1 MSESQ
6 ERHYNIL
13 KLNRL
18 FAISS
23 IIFTAVW
30 LLVFFDDYKRP
41 WKKYQKEFRKL
52 EIEKVRSDL
61 NDLSIQLENNPEYN
75 QLKEQLMSSQKDLE
89 GRNNELDDIQKK
101 LTILEAELYKNN
113 QLYQFAK
120 ADLDVLKYDYEKS
133 QIGPIKNKDIEKKYY
148 SLSDSVDKY
157 FLIREQSE
165 IKVDKANKSQKII
178 TKEIKNIESSL
189 NALAR
194 EKNMMERKLSKV
206 DPDAMTLANKIGNI
220 VRDLPV
226 LDFIDPY
233 YEVKQVVVNDLEEDL
248 VYMGMPKV
256 DRCMTCH
263 VGIDKKGFEDA
274 PQPYTTHPK
283 IDFMVGPSS
292 AHPISEFGCTSCHL
306 GRGRGT
312 GFYSSA
318 HSPNDEETAHRWK
331 EEYDWEPKHYWENP
345 MLPTRYAEAGCYKCH
360 SGNMPLKE
368 AETLSLG
375 LSVFEKDGCYSCH
388 NVDRWDDT
396 PKTGPSLYKLAS
408 KTNKD
413 WTYKWIMEPRSF
425 RHNTWMP
432 HFFKKGNNSSPDD
445 IIRTEQE
452 VLAMTE
458 YLFNKSEIYEKN
470 SVNISGDYDRGR
482 ILVNSLG
489 CKGCHQIQATP
500 DPEYDPT
507 IQAIRTEQGPNL
519 IGLGSKVDEDWLVSW
534 LKNPYS
540 YHEGTKM
547 PNLRLSDQEAI
558 DIATYLLADNNADFD
573 KMPVPEANENILNEI
588 SADFLSQLLRK
599 SQVDEKLSSMST
611 VDKLNYSGEKLIG
624 HYGCYSCHNISG
636 FEDRKPIGIA
646 LNLEG
651 SKLISKLDFGFW
663 HHEIPHTKWDWFY
676 TKINKPETF
685 DLIPN
690 DDGTLSV
697 KELNPL
703 DKSRMPHYGL
713 TDKEINGLVT
723 LIMGLVKDEIPE
735 SKLPENSPKYLAM
748 TQGERF
754 IHTNNCLGCHKI
766 DGEGGAIW
774 PSTASWLE
782 EIAGSENSDDLSVVQ
797 SFSPP
802 ILNTQGRK
810 VQPDWLLN
818 WFQNISM
825 IRPHLQVRMPSYD
838 FSHQEWN
845 SVISYF
851 QSKDDLFLKYENPHI
866 FTKSSN
872 SYKAGEKIQE
882 EGACINCHF
891 YGEMKPRQDALTWA
905 PNLVLTK
912 ERLRPEWLIEWFNN
926 PQEVMPGTKM
936 PAPYIPVDEPI
947 ADVKEYWGDEVAS
960 FIGDTTGMLYGL
972 IDWMWGL
979 EGKEDVSTIV
989 KKHLDEKGYG
999 FISDEEDD
1007 EWGDDEW

>member
-18 FAISS
+18 FAISTF
-23 IIFTAVW
+23 IFTAVW
-30 LLVFFDDYKRP
+30 LLVFVDDYQRP
-41 WKKYQKEFRKL
+41 WKTYQKEFRKL

-61 NDLSIQLENNPEYN
+61 NDLSVQLENNPDYN
-75 QLKEQLMSSQKDLE
+75 RLTEKLLSAEKRLDSRRD
-89 GRNNELDDIQKK
+89 ELDKINVE
-101 LTILEAELYKNN
+101 LETLNTELYRNN
-113 QLYQFAK
+113 QLYQFSK

-133 QIGPIKNKDIEKKYY
+133 QFGHGKSSDLKKKYFA
-148 SLSDSVDKY
+148 LNDIVNKY
-157 FLIREQSE
+157 LLIREKSE
-165 IKVDKANKSQKII
+165 IRIDKKKKVQQEI
-178 TKEIKNIESSL
+178 TKVIGRIKGSL
-189 NALAR
+189 ISMTR
-194 EKNMMERKLSKV
+194 EKNLVERKLSKV
-206 DPDAMTLANKIGNI
+206 DPEAMSFANKVGNV
-220 VRDLPV
+220 VRDLPI

-233 YEVKQVVVNDLEEDL
+233 YEVKQVVINDLEEDL

-256 DRCMTCH
+256 DRCVTCH

-274 PQPYTTHPK
+274 PQPYTTHPNLDL
-283 IDFMVGPSS
+283 IVGPSS
-292 AHPISEFGCTSCHL
+292 SHPISEFGCTSCHA

-312 GFYSSA
+312 GFNSSS
-318 HSPNDEETAHRWK
+318 HSPNDETTAHRWR
-331 EEYDWEPKHYWENP
+331 EEHGWEPMHHWENP
-345 MLPTRYAEAGCYKCH
+345 MFPKRYTEAGCYKCH

-375 LSVFEKDGCYSCH
+375 LSVYEKSGCYACH
-388 NVDRWDDT
+388 NIARWKDA
-396 PKTGPSLYKLAS
+396 PKPGPSLYKLAS
-408 KTNKD
+408 KTSKD
-413 WTYKWIMEPRSF
+413 WTYKWIMDPRSF

-445 IIRTEQE
+445 IKRSEQE

-458 YLFNKSEIYEKN
+458 YLFSKSESYEIT
-470 SVNISGDYDRGR
+470 SVNNSGDYDRGR
-482 ILVNSLG
+482 LLVNSLG
-489 CKGCHQIQATP
+489 CKGCHQIQLNP
-500 DPEYDPT
+500 DPDYDPT
-507 IQAIRTEQGPNL
+507 IQALRTEQGPNL
-519 IGLGSKVDEDWLVSW
+519 ISLGSKVNEDWLVSW

-540 YHEGTKM
+540 YHEETKM
-547 PNLRLSDQEAI
+547 PDLRVSDQEAM
-558 DIATYLLADNNADFD
+558 DIATYLLADKNNVFD
-573 KMPVPEANENILNEI
+573 SINTAQVNNDALNEI

-599 SQVDEKLSSMST
+599 SQVDEKISNMT
-611 VDKLNYSGEKLIG
+611 TKEKLIYSGEKLIG
-624 HYGCYSCHNISG
+624 YYGCYSCHNIAG

-646 LNLEG
+646 LNVEG
-651 SKLISKLDFGFW
+651 SKLISKFDFSFW
-663 HHEIPHTKWDWFY
+663 HDEIPHTKWDWFY
-676 TKINKPETF
+676 NKINKPETF

-690 DDGTLSV
+690 EEGSVTV

-703 DKSRMPHYGL
+703 EKSRMPHFGL

-723 LIMGLVKDEIPE
+723 LIMGLVKDEIPA
-735 SKLPENSPKYLAM
+735 SKLPEKTPEYLAE
-748 TQGERF
+748 THGERF
-754 IHTNNCLGCHKI
+754 VHTNNCLGCHKI

-774 PSTASWLE
+774 TSTAVWLE
-782 EIAGSENSDDLSVVQ
+782 EIAGSENSEDISLVQ

-802 ILNTQGRK
+802 LLNTQGKK

-838 FSHQEWN
+838 FTHEEWN

-851 QSKDDLFLKYENPHI
+851 QSKDGLSLKYENPHN
-866 FTKSSN
+866 FSKATN

-912 ERLRPEWLIEWFNN
+912 RRLRPEWLIDWFNN
-926 PQEVMPGTKM
+926 PQTVMPGTKM
-936 PAPYIPVDEPI
+936 PSPYIPVDEPVS
-947 ADVKEYWGDEVAS
+947 DVKEYWGNEVAS
-960 FIGDTTGMLYGL
+960 FVGDTTGMLYGL

-979 EGKEDVSTIV
+979 EGKEDISSIV
-989 KKHLDEKGYG
+989 KEHLDNDGYG
-999 FISDEEDD
+999 FITDDEDD
-1007 EWGDDEW
+1007 EW

>member
-30 LLVFFDDYKRP
+30 LLVFFDDYQRP

-61 NDLSIQLENNPEYN
+61 SDLSANLESNSEYN
-75 QLKEQLMSSQKDLE
+75 ALKEELSSSEKQLQSRQS
-89 GRNNELDDIQKK
+89 ELDEIINQ
-101 LTILEAELYKNN
+101 LTVLEAELYKNN
-113 QLYQFAK
+113 QIYQFAK

-133 QIGPIKNKDIEKKYY
+133 QFGYKKNTDIEIKYF
-148 SLSDSVDKY
+148 SLKDSVDKY
-157 FLIREQSE
+157 YLIREQSE
-165 IKVDKANKSQKII
+165 INIDQVNNVRQQI
-178 TKEIKNIESSL
+178 TNDINQINSSL
-189 NALAR
+189 KSLTR
-194 EKNMMERKLSKV
+194 EKNMMQRKLSKV
-206 DPDAMTLANKIGNI
+206 DPEAMTFANKIGNI

-233 YEVKQVVVNDLEEDL
+233 YEVKQVVINDLEEDL

-256 DRCMTCH
+256 DRCVTCH
-263 VGIDKKGFEDA
+263 VGIDKEGFEDA

-283 IDFMVGPSS
+283 IDLMVGPSS
-292 AHPISEFGCTSCHL
+292 SHPISEFGCTSCHA

-318 HSPNDEETAHRWK
+318 HSPNDKETEHRWK
-331 EEYDWEPKHYWENP
+331 EELDWKPMHHWENP
-345 MLPTRYAEAGCYKCH
+345 MLPARYAEAGCYKCH

-375 LSVFEKDGCYSCH
+375 LSVFEKSGCYACH
-388 NVDRWDDT
+388 NVDRWDDA
-396 PKTGPSLYKLAS
+396 PKPGPSLYKLAS
-408 KTNKD
+408 KTNKE
-413 WTYKWIMEPRSF
+413 WTYKWIMDPRSF

-432 HFFKKGNNSSPDD
+432 HFFKKGNNNSSDD
-445 IIRTEQE
+445 IKRAEQE

-458 YLFNKSEIYEKN
+458 YLFSKSDSFETI
-470 SVNISGDYDRGR
+470 NIDNSGDYERGR
-482 ILVNSLG
+482 VLLNSLG
-489 CKGCHQIQATP
+489 CKGCHQIQP
-500 DPEYDPT
+500 DPDPNYNPT
-507 IQAIRTEQGPNL
+507 IQALRSEQGPNL
-519 IGLGSKVDEDWLVSW
+519 INLGSKVNEDWLVSW

-547 PNLRLSDQEAI
+547 PNLRLSDQEAK
-558 DIATYLLADNNADFD
+558 DIATYLLADKNKDFD
-573 KMPVPEANENILNEI
+573 NMNVVQVNNDVLDQI
-588 SADFLSQLLRK
+588 STDFLSQLLRK
-599 SQVDEKLSSMST
+599 PQVEEKLSKMT
-611 VDKLNYSGEKLIG
+611 AKEKLNYSGEKLIG
-624 HYGCYSCHNISG
+624 HYGCYSCHNIAG

-646 LNLEG
+646 LNIEG

-663 HHEIPHTKWDWFY
+663 HDEIPHTKWDWFY

-685 DLIPN
+685 DLIPD

-703 DKSRMPHYGL
+703 DKSRMPHFGL

-735 SKLPENSPKYLAM
+735 SKLPEKTPKYLA
-748 TQGERF
+748 TTDGERF
-754 IHTNNCLGCHKI
+754 LHTNNCLGCHKI

-774 PSTASWLE
+774 PSTAMWLE
-782 EIAGSENSDDLSVVQ
+782 EIAGSENSEDMSIVQ

-802 ILNTQGRK
+802 LLNTQGKK
-810 VQPDWLLN
+810 VQPEWLLN

-825 IRPHLQVRMPSYD
+825 VRPHLQVRMPSYD
-838 FSHQEWN
+838 FTHEEWN

-851 QSKDDLFLKYENPHI
+851 QSKDGLSLKYENPHN
-866 FTKSSN
+866 FSKVSD

-912 ERLRPEWLIEWFNN
+912 ERLRPEWLIEWFKN
-926 PQEVMPGTKM
+926 PQNVMPGTKM

-947 ADVKEYWGDEVAS
+947 ADVNEYWGNEVAS
-960 FIGDTTGMLYGL
+960 FAGDTTGMLYGL

-979 EGKEDVSTIV
+979 NGKEDISAIV
-989 KKHLDEKGYG
+989 KEHLDDKGYG
-999 FISDEEDD
+999 FITDDEDD

>member
-18 FAISS
+18 FAISTF
-23 IIFTAVW
+23 IFTGVW
-30 LLVFFDDYKRP
+30 LLVFVDDYQRP
-41 WKKYQKEFRKL
+41 WKTYQKEFRKL

-61 NDLSIQLENNPEYN
+61 NDLSVQLENNPDYN
-75 QLKEQLMSSQKDLE
+75 RLTEKLFSSEKKLDS
-89 GRNNELDDIQKK
+89 RRDELDKINVE
-101 LTILEAELYKNN
+101 LETLNTELYRNN
-113 QLYQFAK
+113 QLYQFSK

-133 QIGPIKNKDIEKKYY
+133 QFGHGKSSDLEKKYFA
-148 SLSDSVDKY
+148 LNDSVNKY
-157 FLIREQSE
+157 FLIREKSE
-165 IKVDKANKSQKII
+165 IRIDKKKKVQQQI
-178 TKEIKNIESSL
+178 TKEIGRIKGSL
-189 NALAR
+189 TSLTR
-194 EKNMMERKLSKV
+194 EKNLVERKLSKV
-206 DPDAMTLANKIGNI
+206 DPEAMSFANKVGNV

-233 YEVKQVVVNDLEEDL
+233 YEVKQVVINDLEEDL

-256 DRCMTCH
+256 DRCVTCH
-263 VGIDKKGFEDA
+263 VGIDKKGFEDV

-283 IDFMVGPSS
+283 LDLMVGPSS
-292 AHPISEFGCTSCHL
+292 SHPISEFGCTSCHA

-312 GFYSSA
+312 GFNSSS
-318 HSPNDEETAHRWK
+318 HSPNDETTAHRW
-331 EEYDWEPKHYWENP
+331 EEEHGWEPMHHWENP
-345 MLPTRYAEAGCYKCH
+345 MFPKRYTEAGCYKCH

-375 LSVFEKDGCYSCH
+375 LSVFEKSGCYACH
-388 NVDRWDDT
+388 NVARWDNA
-396 PKTGPSLYKLAS
+396 PKPGPSLYKLAS
-408 KTNKD
+408 KTSKD
-413 WTYKWIMEPRSF
+413 WTYKWIMDPSSF

-445 IIRTEQE
+445 IKRTKQE

-458 YLFNKSEIYEKN
+458 YLFSKSESYETN
-470 SVNISGDYDRGR
+470 SVNNSGDYDRGR
-482 ILVNSLG
+482 LLVNSLG
-489 CKGCHQIQATP
+489 CKGCHQIQPNPKP
-500 DPEYDPT
+500 DYDPT
-507 IQAIRTEQGPNL
+507 IQALRTEQGPNL
-519 IGLGSKVDEDWLVSW
+519 ISLGSKVNEDWLVSW

-540 YHEGTKM
+540 YHEETKM
-547 PNLRLSDQEAI
+547 PDLRVSDQEAM
-558 DIATYLLADNNADFD
+558 DIATYLLADKNNAFD
-573 KMPVPEANENILNEI
+573 SMNTAQVNDGALNEI

-599 SQVDEKLSSMST
+599 SQVDEKISNMT
-611 VDKLNYSGEKLIG
+611 TKEKLIYSGEKLIG
-624 HYGCYSCHNISG
+624 YYGCYSCHNIAG

-646 LNLEG
+646 LDVEG
-651 SKLISKLDFGFW
+651 SKLISKFDFGFW
-663 HHEIPHTKWDWFY
+663 HDEIPHTKWDWFY
-676 TKINKPETF
+676 NKINKPETF

-690 DDGTLSV
+690 EEGSVTV

-703 DKSRMPHYGL
+703 EKSRMPNFGL

-723 LIMGLVKDEIPE
+723 LIMGLVKDEIPA
-735 SKLPENSPKYLAM
+735 SKLPEKTPEYLAE
-748 TQGERF
+748 TSGERF
-754 IHTNNCLGCHKI
+754 VHTNNCLGCHKI

-774 PSTASWLE
+774 TSTAVWLE
-782 EIAGSENSDDLSVVQ
+782 EIAGPENSEDISLVQ

-802 ILNTQGRK
+802 LLNTQGKK

-838 FSHQEWN
+838 FTHEEWN

-851 QSKDDLFLKYENPHI
+851 QSKDGLSLKYENPHN
-866 FTKSSN
+866 FSKATN

-912 ERLRPEWLIEWFNN
+912 ERLRPEWLIDWFNN
-926 PQEVMPGTKM
+926 PQTIMPGTTM
-936 PAPYIPVDEPI
+936 PAPYMPVDEPI
-947 ADVKEYWGDEVAS
+947 SDVKEYWGNEVAS
-960 FIGDTTGMLYGL
+960 FVGDTTGMLYGL

-979 EGKEDVSTIV
+979 EGKEDISSIV
-989 KKHLDEKGYG
+989 KEHLDNEGYG

>member
-30 LLVFFDDYKRP
+30 LLVFFDDYQRP

-52 EIEKVRSDL
+52 EIEKVRTDLSDL
-61 NDLSIQLENNPEYN
+61 SVNLESNSEYN
-75 QLKEQLMSSQKDLE
+75 TLKEELSSSEKQLQSRQS
-89 GRNNELDDIQKK
+89 ELDEIINQ
-101 LTILEAELYKNN
+101 LTILEAKLYKNN
-113 QLYQFAK
+113 QIYQFAK

-133 QIGPIKNKDIEKKYY
+133 QFGHKKNTDIEKKYF
-148 SLSDSVDKY
+148 SLKDSVDKY

-165 IKVDKANKSQKII
+165 INIDQVNNVRQQI
-178 TKEIKNIESSL
+178 TNDINQINSSL
-189 NALAR
+189 KSLTR
-194 EKNMMERKLSKV
+194 EKNMMQRKLSKV
-206 DPDAMTLANKIGNI
+206 DPEAMTFANKIGNI

-233 YEVKQVVVNDLEEDL
+233 YEVKQVVINDLEEDL

-256 DRCMTCH
+256 DRCVTCH
-263 VGIDKKGFEDA
+263 VGIDKEGFEDA

-283 IDFMVGPSS
+283 IDLMVGPSS
-292 AHPISEFGCTSCHL
+292 SHPISEFGCTSCHA

-318 HSPNDEETAHRWK
+318 HSPNDKETEHRWK
-331 EEYDWEPKHYWENP
+331 EELDWKPMHHWENP

-375 LSVFEKDGCYSCH
+375 LSVFEKSGCYACH
-388 NVDRWDDT
+388 NVDRWDDA
-396 PKTGPSLYKLAS
+396 PKPGPSLYKLAS
-408 KTNKD
+408 KTNKE
-413 WTYKWIMEPRSF
+413 WTYKWIMDPRSF

-432 HFFKKGNNSSPDD
+432 HFFKKGNNNSTGD
-445 IIRTEQE
+445 IRRAEQE

-458 YLFNKSEIYEKN
+458 YLFSKSESYETIN
-470 SVNISGDYDRGR
+470 LDNSGDYERGR
-482 ILVNSLG
+482 VLVNSLG
-489 CKGCHQIQATP
+489 CKGCHQIQPEP
-500 DPEYDPT
+500 DPNYNPT
-507 IQAIRTEQGPNL
+507 IQALRTEQGPNL
-519 IGLGSKVDEDWLVSW
+519 INLGSKVNEDWLVSW

-547 PNLRLSDQEAI
+547 PNLRLSDQEAK
-558 DIATYLLADNNADFD
+558 DITTYLLADKNKDFD
-573 KMPVPEANENILNEI
+573 NMNVVQVNNDVLDQI
-588 SADFLSQLLRK
+588 STDFLSQLLRK
-599 SQVDEKLSSMST
+599 PQVDEKLSKMT
-611 VDKLNYSGEKLIG
+611 AKEKLNYSGEKLIG
-624 HYGCYSCHNISG
+624 HYGCYSCHNIAG

-646 LNLEG
+646 LNIEG

-663 HHEIPHTKWDWFY
+663 HDEIPHTKWDWFY

-685 DLIPN
+685 DLIP

-703 DKSRMPHYGL
+703 DKSRMPHFGL

-735 SKLPENSPKYLAM
+735 SKLPEKTPKYLA
-748 TQGERF
+748 TIDGERF
-754 IHTNNCLGCHKI
+754 LHTNNCLGCHKI
-766 DGEGGAIW
+766 DGEGGAVW
-774 PSTASWLE
+774 PSTAMWLE
-782 EIAGSENSDDLSVVQ
+782 EIAGSENSEDMSIVQ

-802 ILNTQGRK
+802 LLNTQGKK
-810 VQPDWLLN
+810 VQPEWLLN

-825 IRPHLQVRMPSYD
+825 VRPHLQVRMPSYD
-838 FSHQEWN
+838 FTHEEWN

-851 QSKDDLFLKYENPHI
+851 QSKDGLSLKYENPHNFSKI
-866 FTKSSN
+866 SD

-912 ERLRPEWLIEWFNN
+912 ERLRPEWLIEWFKN
-926 PQEVMPGTKM
+926 PQNVMPGTKM

-947 ADVKEYWGDEVAS
+947 ADVNEYWGNEVAS
-960 FIGDTTGMLYGL
+960 FAGDTTGMLYGL

-979 EGKEDVSTIV
+979 NGKEDISAIV
-989 KKHLDEKGYG
+989 KEHLDAKGYG
-999 FISDEEDD
+999 FITDDEDD

>member
-30 LLVFFDDYKRP
+30 LLVFFDDYQRP

-52 EIEKVRSDL
+52 EIEKVRA
-61 NDLSIQLENNPEYN
+61 DLSNLSVELENNSEYN
-75 QLKEQLMSSQKDLE
+75 TLKEELSSSEMQLQT
-89 GRNNELDDIQKK
+89 RQNELDDIMNQ
-101 LTILEAELYKNN
+101 LTIMEAELYGNN
-113 QLYQFAK
+113 QIYQFAK
-120 ADLDVLKYDYEKS
+120 ADLDVLQYDYEKS
-133 QIGPIKNKDIEKKYY
+133 QFGHSKSTDIEKKYF
-148 SLSDSVDKY
+148 SLKDSVDKY
-157 FLIREQSE
+157 FLIRERSE
-165 IKVDKANKSQKII
+165 INIDQVNDVRQKI
-178 TKEIKNIESSL
+178 TSEINQINSSL
-189 NALAR
+189 KSLAR
-194 EKNMMERKLSKV
+194 EKNMMQRKLSKV
-206 DPDAMTLANKIGNI
+206 DPDAMTFANKIGNI
-220 VRDLPV
+220 IRDLPV

-233 YEVKQVVVNDLEEDL
+233 YEVKQVVINDLEEDL

-256 DRCMTCH
+256 DRCVTCH

-274 PQPYTTHPK
+274 PQPYATHPK
-283 IDFMVGPSS
+283 LDLMVGPSS
-292 AHPISEFGCTSCHL
+292 SHPISEFGCTSCHA

-318 HSPNDEETAHRWK
+318 HSPNDKETEHRW
-331 EEYDWEPKHYWENP
+331 EEEHDWKPMHHWENP

-375 LSVFEKDGCYSCH
+375 LSVFEKSGCYACH
-388 NVDRWDDT
+388 NVDRWDGA
-396 PKTGPSLYKLAS
+396 PKPGPSLYKLAS
-408 KTNKD
+408 KTNKE
-413 WTYKWIMEPRSF
+413 WTYKWIMDPRSF

-432 HFFKKGNNSSPDD
+432 HFFKKGNNNSTDD
-445 IIRTEQE
+445 IKRSEHE
-452 VLAMTE
+452 ALAMTE
-458 YLFNKSEIYEKN
+458 YLFSKSESYETIN
-470 SVNISGDYDRGR
+470 LDNLGDYDKGR
-482 ILVNSLG
+482 VLVNSLG
-489 CKGCHQIQATP
+489 CKGCHQIQPEA
-500 DPEYDPT
+500 DPGYDPT
-507 IQAIRTEQGPNL
+507 IQALRLEQGPNL
-519 IGLGSKVDEDWLVSW
+519 INLGSKVNEDWLVSW

-547 PNLRLSDQEAI
+547 PNLRLSDQEAK
-558 DIATYLLADNNADFD
+558 DITTYLLADKNKDFD
-573 KMPVPEANENILNEI
+573 NMNVVQVNNEVLDQI
-588 SADFLSQLLRK
+588 STDFLSQLLRK
-599 SQVDEKLSSMST
+599 SQVDEKLSKMT
-611 VDKLNYSGEKLIG
+611 TKEKLDYSGEKLIG
-624 HYGCYSCHNISG
+624 HYGCYSCHDIAG

-646 LNLEG
+646 LNFEG
-651 SKLISKLDFGFW
+651 SKLISKLDFAFW
-663 HHEIPHTKWDWFY
+663 HDEIHHTKWDWFY
-676 TKINKPETF
+676 TKINKPATF

-703 DKSRMPHYGL
+703 DKSRMPHFGL

-735 SKLPENSPKYLAM
+735 SKLPEKTPKYLA
-748 TQGERF
+748 TTAGERF
-754 IHTNNCLGCHKI
+754 VHTNNCLGCHKL
-766 DGEGGAIW
+766 DVEGGAIW
-774 PSTASWLE
+774 PSTAMWLE
-782 EIAGSENSDDLSVVQ
+782 EIAGSENSEDMSIVQ

-802 ILNTQGRK
+802 LLNTQGQK
-810 VQPDWLLN
+810 VQPEWLLN

-838 FSHQEWN
+838 FTHEEWN

-851 QSKDDLFLKYENPHI
+851 QSKDGLSLKYENPHN
-866 FTKSSN
+866 FSKASD

-912 ERLRPEWLIEWFNN
+912 DRLRPEWLIDWFNN
-926 PQEVMPGTKM
+926 PQTVMPGTKM

-947 ADVKEYWGDEVAS
+947 ADVKEYWGNEVAS
-960 FIGDTTGMLYGL
+960 FVGDTTGMLYGL

-979 EGKEDVSTIV
+979 KGKEDISAIV
-989 KKHLDEKGYG
+989 KEHLDDEGYG
-999 FISDEEDD
+999 FITDDGDD